1 MKAAE
6 DAGMDLPLARLA
18 RDRHEDAAAGGL
30 DEADFTSI
38 AELYERAAGLRLRL
52 NPSEVTA

>member
-1 MKAAE
+1 VID
-6 DAGMDLPLARLA
+6 DAGMELPLARLA
-18 RDRHEDAAAGGL
+18 RERHEDAAAGGL